1 MPLNRLDG
9 LTVWHETRLEDI
21 ENVHNMA
28 TADIVDLLV
37 DTRIPADRVI
47 DWIDR
52 AILLTQL
59 RPDEATNADE
69 KSAQRRLAKHGVRT
83 ASSLLKVAFD
93 KSQAD
98 YAAFCGVLVD
108 EQGRPVIPSIV
119 SAIQTNS
126 NLACILPWRGLKSL
140 TEPDHARP
148 SHPDGIGSTRQLARR
163 GNGTV
168 EDQAGTLTHSSGS

>member
-59 RPDEATNADE
+59 GQQD
-69 KSAQRRLAKHGVRT
+69 
-83 ASSLLKVAFD
+83 
-93 KSQAD
+93 
-98 YAAFCGVLVD
+98 
-108 EQGRPVIPSIV
+108 
-119 SAIQTNS
+119 
-126 NLACILPWRGLKSL
+126 
-140 TEPDHARP
+140 
-148 SHPDGIGSTRQLARR
+148 
-163 GNGTV
+163 
-168 EDQAGTLTHSSGS
+168 